1 MDLRTLRYFVYV
13 AEARSFSK
21 AAVQLRIAQPALSR
35 QIRKLEDE
43 VGIALILRT
52 RRQLE
57 LTDAGLLML
66 QRAHSLLRQAAQ
78 TADDVRA
85 HSLRIQGTLTLGVSP
100 TICEAL
106 VPRIVRE
113 CAARHPELRLTFVE
127 GYSGFVFQR
136 LINQELTLC
145 LMHNPPQHRGIEIEA
160 LLSEPMYL
168 IGPGAASGARSG
180 AQSKVLP
187 PVKAG
192 MMLHQVKL
200 ILPNRT
206 HSLRML
212 VERAA
217 AEYGGHLDVAVQ
229 VDGYVTTKGLV
240 EAGLGYT
247 ILPYSA
253 VRQQVESG
261 QLSAVRLRK
270 PILSPWTLSAAY
282 RKDHGPARA
291 VTALRNVIAAA
302 VDELAAEGYW
312 SEVGERR
319 GQSGAPNRTRN
330 RTQNRARDR
339 IHARQAG
346 RP

>member
-13 AEARSFSK
+13 AESRSFSK

-57 LTDAGLLML
+57 LTDAGLLLL

-85 HSLRIQGTLTLGVSP
+85 HGVRVQGTLTLGVSP

-106 VPRIVRE
+106 VPRIVRD
-113 CAARHPELRLTFVE
+113 CALRHPELRLNFVE

-136 LINQELTLC
+136 LVNQELTLC
-145 LMHNPPQHRGIEIEA
+145 LMHNPPRHRGIDIEP
-160 LLSEPMYL
+160 LLTEPMYL
-168 IGPGAASGARSG
+168 IGPGSRSG
-180 AQSKVLP
+180 AQTSAGSKVLP

-192 MMLHQVKL
+192 MMLHQLKL

-217 AEYGGHLDVAVQ
+217 AEYGGHLDVAIQ
-229 VDGYVTTKGLV
+229 VDGYVTTKALV
-240 EAGLGYT
+240 DAGLGYT

-253 VRQQVESG
+253 VRQEIETG

-270 PILSPWTLSAAY
+270 PALSPWTLSAAY

-291 VTALRNVIAAA
+291 VAALRNVIAGAVKYLAADGFWGKSGESRRPNKAPVRRMPAA
-302 VDELAAEGYW
+302 V
-312 SEVGERR
+312 S
-319 GQSGAPNRTRN
+319 
-330 RTQNRARDR
+330 
-339 IHARQAG
+339 
-346 RP
+346 

>member
-57 LTDAGLLML
+57 LTDAGLLLL

-78 TADDVRA
+78 TVDDVRA
-85 HSLRIQGTLTLGVSP
+85 HSSRIQGAATLGVSP
-100 TICEAL
+100 TICEVL
-106 VPRIVRE
+106 GPRIVRD
-113 CAARHPELRLTFVE
+113 CAARHPQLRLSFVE
-127 GYSGFVFQR
+127 GVSGFIYQR

-145 LMHNPPQHRGIEIEA
+145 LMHNPLRHRSIEIEP

-168 IGPGAASGARSG
+168 VGPGAAAN
-180 AQSKVLP
+180 ALP

-192 MMLHQVKL
+192 MKLHQVPL
-200 ILPNRT
+200 VLPNRT

-217 AEYGGHLDVAVQ
+217 AEASVHLDVALQ
-229 VDGYVTTKGLV
+229 VDGYTTTKALV
-240 EAGLGYT
+240 TAGLGYT

-253 VRQQVESG
+253 VRQEVEEG
-261 QLSAVRLRK
+261 ELSAVRLKK
-270 PILSPWTLSAAY
+270 PVLSPWTLSAAY
-282 RKDHGPARA
+282 RKDHGPAPA
-291 VTALRNVIAAA
+291 VTALRDIIAAA
-302 VDELAAEGYW
+302 VKELAADGFW
-312 SEVGERR
+312 SEVG
-319 GQSGAPNRTRN
+319 GDHK
-330 RTQNRARDR
+330 RA
-339 IHARQAG
+339 
-346 RP
+346 